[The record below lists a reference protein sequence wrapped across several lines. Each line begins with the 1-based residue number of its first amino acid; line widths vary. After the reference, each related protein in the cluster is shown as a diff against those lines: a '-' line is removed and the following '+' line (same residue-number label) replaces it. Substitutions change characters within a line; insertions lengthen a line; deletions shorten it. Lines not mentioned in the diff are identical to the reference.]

1 MASERQDTS
10 HPVSS
15 RTLPTAALANAI
27 LWMLSIIALIVV
39 MQRSSSPKG
48 LFIILA
54 GGLAVAL
61 TIMSAV
67 QRQRQNGAG

>member
-1 MASERQDTS
+1 
-10 HPVSS
+10 
-15 RTLPTAALANAI
+15 
-27 LWMLSIIALIVV
+27 

-48 LFIILA
+48 LFVILA